1 MKGHGYKR
9 GPSWSYLFDIEA
21 DPLTGKRRQANG
33 SGFKNE
39 REAWK
44 ACRTALADYDK
55 GRVVRSSRRKVADA
69 LQEWLD
75 RIEHSIK
82 PSMVQNWRN
91 YAAYYVIPYIG
102 QRDVQDID
110 GAVCDALYAKLLA
123 EGRIKARPGV
133 RPQSVAVH
141 ARRLSATGRVL
152 PCRPYRW
159 DPVRCYRAH
168 PADDTAIGQPIA
180 PRKVGRRA
188 AEEAQEAARKKLAPG
203 LEPKTVVNTHRML
216 HRAWADFTAWG
227 WVKRNG
233 LSEAHPP
240 RVPRKGRRVWAA
252 PELQAFLRRARSDRF
267 FALWVLEATSGI
279 RRCELAGARRELLN
293 LAAGTLAIQGT
304 RVSVDGKV
312 VESDGK
318 TESARRVLALDPF
331 TLAALR
337 SHVDMLEREHIE
349 FGPDYEDHG
358 LLFCW
363 ENGRPVH
370 PDTITR
376 RFKKLAA
383 AAGLPDIDLHDVR
396 HSYATMGRDA
406 KIDWKALS
414 KRIGHSDV
422 AFTMKQYVQ
431 TDLEADRQVAITLAE
446 LIIGGSLV
454 SVDIVRPVSGGSEA
468 SVSGRSIRQAGDAG
482 TAA

>member
-1 MKGHGYKR
+1 M
-9 GPSWSYLFDIEA
+9 
-21 DPLTGKRRQANG
+21 
-33 SGFKNE
+33 
-39 REAWK
+39 
-44 ACRTALADYDK
+44 ACRSAMADYEK

-82 PSMVQNWRN
+82 PSMAQNWRN

-102 QRDVQDID
+102 QRDVQDVD

-123 EGRIKARPGV
+123 EGRIKAKPRA

-168 PADDTAIGQPIA
+168 PADDPAIGQPIA

-188 AEEAQEAARKKLAPG
+188 AEETQKAARKKRVPG

-216 HRAWADFTAWG
+216 HRAWEDFTAWG
-227 WVKRNG
+227 WVKRNVVN
-233 LSEAHPP
+233 EAHPP
-240 RVPRKGRRVWAA
+240 RVPRKGRKVWAV
-252 PELQAFLRRARSDRF
+252 PELQAFLRRARSDRS

-279 RRCELAGARRELLN
+279 RRCELAGARRGLLN
-293 LAAGTLAIQGT
+293 LDVGTLAIERT

-312 VESDGK
+312 IESDGK
-318 TESARRVLALDPF
+318 TENAQRVLALDPF

-337 SHVDMLEREHIE
+337 AHVGMLERERTE
-349 FGPDYEDHG
+349 FGLDYEDHG

-383 AAGLPDIDLHDVR
+383 AAGLPEIDLHDVR

-431 TDLEADRQVAITLAE
+431 TDLEADRQVANTLAE

-454 SVDIVRPVSGGSEA
+454 SVGIVHPVS
-468 SVSGRSIRQAGDAG
+468 DAQKPALAVVH
-482 TAA
+482 TAAGPCGHDRASGIAASRLQIRLQAAHRRPLP